1 MGNGKQRWRVFY
13 KSSSSSN
20 ASKRQSKE
28 PPKEFLCPISGSLMA
43 DPVIVS
49 SGQTFERACVQV
61 CKALGFNPT
70 LSEGS
75 SPDFSTIIPNL
86 AIQSTILSWC
96 DKCSVDRPKP
106 LDFDSAEKVVRTLMA
121 SQKAENKSEDSDKE
135 LIKAVGE
142 TPPVLNCYSSSSSS
156 EIETLNPDSPEEDEG
171 IIAKLKSPQVFEQE
185 EALVSLRKITRT
197 GEETR
202 VSLCSPRLL
211 SMLRSLIISRY
222 SGIQVNAVAV
232 LVNLSLEKINK
243 VKIVRSGIVPPLID
257 VLKGGFPEAQDHAAG
272 ALFSLA
278 LEDANKT
285 AIGVL
290 GALPPL
296 LHTLRSESER
306 ARNDSA
312 LALYHLSLVQS
323 NRTKLVKLGAVQ
335 ILMGMVN
342 SGHLWSRALLVLC
355 NLAACPDGR
364 TAMLDAGAVECLVG
378 LLRGNELDS
387 DSIRESCLAALYA
400 LSFGGSRFKGLAKE
414 AGAMETLMR
423 VEKIGSERAR
433 EKAKKILEIM
443 REKTEEGLDWEA
455 LLDSGLVSRTR
466 YWPLQDRSSPQT
478 LGQILEIHV
487 IELVGSHYIVEHRQC
502 RILLVIAASFS
513 QPLCESRVVARIGL
527 GTAAVIVDPA
537 AEFFTM
543 REPNRV
549 GTTQRHHFLN
559 REPSHSENRNYLR
572 NGHRGS
578 WKVTF
583 NPVRPGDQPISSPQ
597 RDLVEGTSHHGD
609 EIAGSDGE
617 NVGTGDHTGAS
628 ELEGGLGADNDVEAV
643 AGEGEVH
650 VGIALGLPWWGCVW
664 ALTQKPSP
672 LTPLVFAQFCVK

>member
-1 MGNGKQRWRVFY
+1 MEFQEALLRYLNKPEEGKGVCGKEGRKEMGNGKQRWRVFY

-135 LIKAVGE
+135 LIKAVAE
-142 TPPVLNCYSSSSSS
+142 TPPVLKFAHAITDLNRRSTHFYSSSQESVTTTGSTPPLPLATRPSCYSSSSSS

-222 SGIQVNAVAV
+222 SGIQCERSSSSGEP
-232 LVNLSLEKINK
+232 LLEKINK

-323 NRTKLVKLGAVQ
+323 NRTKLVKLGQ
-335 ILMGMVN
+335 
-342 SGHLWSRALLVLC
+342 W
-355 NLAACPDGR
+355 R

-455 LLDSGLVSRTR
+455 LLDSGLVVSIGGALCLCFCAPVVDDEGANKSFQELASVENYCSTGG
-466 YWPLQDRSSPQT
+466 SS
-478 LGQILEIHV
+478 
-487 IELVGSHYIVEHRQC
+487 
-502 RILLVIAASFS
+502 AACF
-513 QPLCESRVVARIGL
+513 AR
-527 GTAAVIVDPA
+527 
-537 AEFFTM
+537 
-543 REPNRV
+543 
-549 GTTQRHHFLN
+549 
-559 REPSHSENRNYLR
+559 
-572 NGHRGS
+572 
-578 WKVTF
+578 
-583 NPVRPGDQPISSPQ
+583 
-597 RDLVEGTSHHGD
+597 
-609 EIAGSDGE
+609 
-617 NVGTGDHTGAS
+617 
-628 ELEGGLGADNDVEAV
+628 
-643 AGEGEVH
+643 
-650 VGIALGLPWWGCVW
+650 
-664 ALTQKPSP
+664 
-672 LTPLVFAQFCVK
+672 